1 MKTHVLKFSD
11 FLNEGEDIQFVTL
24 NTSKESLKIAAV
36 YDKKSGKGAVRIIG
50 KHGPRDYKINVTIPL
65 IYTGPVQPTKIDK
78 ELVADGTSASYTIH
92 TNVKGQTHEISK
104 KDALKLATMYNAD
117 VRREDI
123 GRANFS
129 RTWELK
135 DIA

>member
-11 FLNEGEDIQFVTL
+11 FLNEGEDVQFVTL
-24 NTSKESLKIAAV
+24 NTDRESLKIAAV
-36 YDKKSGKGAVRIIG
+36 YNEKSGKGAVRIIG

-78 ELVADGTSASYTIH
+78 ELVDGGTSAKYTIH
-92 TNVKGQTHEISK
+92 TNVKGQTHEIPK
-104 KDALKLATMYNAD
+104 KDALELAKMYNTD
-117 VRREDI
+117 TRSKNI

>member
-24 NTSKESLKIAAV
+24 NTSEESLKVAAV
-36 YDKKSGKGAVRIIG
+36 YNKNSGKGAVRIIG
-50 KHGPRDYKINVTIPL
+50 KHGPRDYKINVSIPL

-78 ELVADGTSASYTIH
+78 KLVAGGKSAEYTIH
-92 TNVKGQTHEISK
+92 TNVKGQTHEIDK
-104 KDALKLATMYNAD
+104 ADALELAKMYNAD
-117 VRREDI
+117 VRSKDI
-123 GRANFS
+123 GRAKFI